1 MIKNLTIPIS
11 VKAAELRQKR
21 SIGNLWDNFVEVTKL
36 DDVVKEMKD
45 LERDENTD
53 MLNLSG
59 FLKGENFSAI
69 ANCLRA
75 SEDYVDVN

>member
-21 SIGNLWDNFVEVTKL
+21 SIGNLWDNFIEVTKL
-36 DDVVKEMKD
+36 DDVVKEMRI
-45 LERDENTD
+45 LEKDENTD
-53 MLNLSG
+53 MLNLKG

-69 ANCLRA
+69 ATCLRA